1 MRCKEVV
8 KVRGDARCKRSD
20 SKAPVLFF
28 RAFDNPRSGVITSL
42 ACGGFLMSDRD
53 SGNSFMWFLAGL
65 GFGALLGVLYAP
77 RSGRETREA
86 IKSTAQEGSEYLKNR
101 GREAR
106 ETVSQWVDRGKDVVS
121 QKKEQLSAAID
132 ATRQAYR
139 EAAGEG
145 KKGS

>member
-1 MRCKEVV
+1 
-8 KVRGDARCKRSD
+8 
-20 SKAPVLFF
+20 
-28 RAFDNPRSGVITSL
+28 
-42 ACGGFLMSDRD
+42 MSDRD
-53 SGNSFMWFLAGL
+53 STNSFMWFLAGL

-86 IKSTAQEGSEYLKNR
+86 IKNSAQEGSEYLKTR

-106 ETVSQWVDRGKDVVS
+106 DTMNQWVDRGKDVVGQ
-121 QKKEQLSAAID
+121 QKDKISAAID
-132 ATRQAYR
+132 ASRQAYR

>member
-1 MRCKEVV
+1 
-8 KVRGDARCKRSD
+8 
-20 SKAPVLFF
+20 
-28 RAFDNPRSGVITSL
+28 
-42 ACGGFLMSDRD
+42 MSDRD
-53 SGNSFMWFLAGL
+53 NSNSFLWFLAGL

-86 IKSTAQEGSEYLKNR
+86 IKNSAQEGTEYLKTR
-101 GREAR
+101 GRDAR
-106 ETVSQWVDRGKDVVS
+106 ETVSQWVDRGKEVVT
-121 QKKEQLSAAID
+121 QKKEQINSAID